1 MRIGLWDGTDVGYR
15 IQLLMVSR
23 SSVPRGEADSR
34 AARQRDEQILSIAK
48 QHAPEIKIIIKD
60 GHNLLDPE
68 LVVKKGN
75 NGKCISTLVAWKKVS
90 LYFWGVKRD

>member
-1 MRIGLWDGTDVGYR
+1 M
-15 IQLLMVSR
+15 
-23 SSVPRGEADSR
+23 
-34 AARQRDEQILSIAK
+34 
-48 QHAPEIKIIIKD
+48 KIIIKD

-90 LYFWGVKRD
+90 SPTLVRTQLTRRRQRQR